1 MMPSRGT
8 STGKRL
14 RRVKTRFG
22 TSVASPCSGSSLD
35 WTSSETRTIIGESL
49 ANHWC
54 QLMMLMSAG
63 VGCKVSRSLK
73 DMSVLFC
80 YILLFNIIQL
90 CLGNLGTGFFLVAFR
105 VDSRGGFPQGIPSGR
120 VDSRWRHGLEN
131 RFDDLLWPDED
142 AWHIWRQSSSHRTA
156 ANAAV
161 KQ

>member
-80 YILLFNIIQL
+80 YILLYSVIQHYS
-90 CLGNLGTGFFLVAFR
+90 TVSWESWDRFLSCCVSCR
-105 VDSRGGFPQGIPSGR
+105 FPRGIPSG
-120 VDSRWRHGLEN
+120 DSLGPCRFEVKAWPGEPFWRFALTRWRCLAHL
-131 RFDDLLWPDED
+131 
-142 AWHIWRQSSSHRTA
+142 A
-156 ANAAV
+156 AEL
-161 KQ
+161 